1 MVKKRAARK
10 RQNAVRIIGGE
21 WRGMRLDFPASTPV
35 KPTPDRVRETLF
47 NWLANDLSGARCL
60 DLFAGTGALGFEALS
75 RGAEEVWFVERD
87 PALLASLDKHAKRLN
102 AKAKIVGEEVTNFLA
117 DPKEDCFDIVFL
129 DPPYEM
135 SLMTLVDLLPVWFG
149 RSALIYVERPSTE
162 GMSSVSR
169 LGKVWRENLLAR
181 KFLGKLGSV
190 FWGGLL
196 LLALKVILCILLL
209 S

>member
-1 MVKKRAARK
+1 MVKKQAAKK

-21 WRGMRLDFPASTPV
+21 WRGLRLNFPANTPV

-75 RGAEEVWFVERD
+75 RGAKEAWFVERD

-117 DPKEDCFDIVFL
+117 DPKENCFDIVFL

-162 GMSSVSR
+162 GISSVSG
-169 LGKVWRENLLAR
+169 LGKIWRESRAGQVSYGLI
-181 KFLGKLGSV
+181 SV
-190 FWGGLL
+190 
-196 LLALKVILCILLL
+196 
-209 S
+209 

>member
-1 MVKKRAARK
+1 MAKKQAARK

-21 WRGMRLDFPASTPV
+21 WRGLRLDFPANTPV

-75 RGAEEVWFVERD
+75 RGAEEAWFVERD
-87 PALLASLDKHAKRLN
+87 PVLLASLDKHAKRLN
-102 AKAKIVGEEVTNFLA
+102 AKAKVVGEEVTNFLA

-135 SLMTLVDLLPVWFG
+135 SLMTLVDLLPVWCG
-149 RSALIYVERPSTE
+149 RSALIYVEGRALR
-162 GMSSVSR
+162 GYLWLAD
-169 LGKVWRENLLAR
+169 LGRFGEKAERGR
-181 KFLGKLGSV
+181 
-190 FWGGLL
+190 
-196 LLALKVILCILLL
+196 
-209 S
+209 

>member
-1 MVKKRAARK
+1 MTKKRAARK
-10 RQNAVRIIGGE
+10 HRNAVRIIGGE
-21 WRGMRLDFPASTPV
+21 WRGMRLDFPANTSV

-75 RGAEEVWFVERD
+75 RGADETWFVERD
-87 PALLASLDKHAKRLN
+87 PALLASLGRHAKRLN
-102 AKAKIVGEEVTNFLA
+102 ARAKIVEEEVTNFLV

-135 SLMTLVDLLPVWFG
+135 SLVALVDLLPVWCG

-162 GMSSVSR
+162 GISSVSG
-169 LGKVWRENLLAR
+169 LGKIWRESRA
-181 KFLGKLGSV
+181 GKVSYGLISV
-190 FWGGLL
+190 
-196 LLALKVILCILLL
+196 
-209 S
+209 